1 MCEHPKTLE
10 GLPFLPG
17 NTFRD
22 PSQTNFHLSNTLSYK
37 NGYQVPKPYPQYGIG
52 GRPLKVNQ
60 LTEAELDEL
69 ANFQP
74 SLTYGKT
81 RQAPPSEFTP
91 AHVALDKKVLRFYGY
106 FKETVNE
113 SPQETYRVRLV
124 QIIYF
129 LEDDSMLIMEPPQNN
144 SGIPQGNYP
153 KANVITPIIHCLRKL
168 L

>member
-1 MCEHPKTLE
+1 M
-10 GLPFLPG
+10 
-17 NTFRD
+17 
-22 PSQTNFHLSNTLSYK
+22 
-37 NGYQVPKPYPQYGIG
+37 PKPYPQFGIG

-81 RQAPPSEFTP
+81 RQAPPSEFVP

-113 SPQETYRVRLV
+113 SPQENYRIRLV

-144 SGIPQGNYP
+144 SGIPQG
-153 KANVITPIIHCLRKL
+153 KFF
-168 L
+168 